1 MMILKIGTVKPCLH
15 RFQHSVYLDSHKNM
29 TIQVSHKKFSI
40 SKIIKFIFKKL
51 LDGQFFVTRFLPHG
65 TAYNVLR
72 YDLSIFEQSVVGLKI
87 IIILIVV
94 NLK

>member
-1 MMILKIGTVKPCLH
+1 MMILKIGTVKPCLQ
-15 RFQHSVYLDSHKNM
+15 RFQHSVYLDSHK
-29 TIQVSHKKFSI
+29 KFSI
-40 SKIIKFIFKKL
+40 SKIIEFIFKKL